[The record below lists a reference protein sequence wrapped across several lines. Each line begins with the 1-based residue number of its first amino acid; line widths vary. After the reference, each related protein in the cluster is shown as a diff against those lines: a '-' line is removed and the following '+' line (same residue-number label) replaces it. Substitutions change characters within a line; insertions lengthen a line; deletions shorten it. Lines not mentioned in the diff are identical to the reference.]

1 MRPLTK
7 TEFAKERKVS
17 RARVYQYIDD
27 GRVLVLVDGRIDA
40 DDAHARLDAS
50 LDQTKGVRAGGN
62 VTSSAP
68 TGGQG
73 LIPLPAPDKPEESAA
88 KAPKDAGL
96 VDWQSRARKD
106 KAEAQLAEMK
116 VLKEAGALVSAGGV
130 RKVASETARGIR
142 NGILAVPDRTAAVL
156 ASMTSPTQI
165 HNYLTGELQKVLRE
179 FSTELEQRAAAAAGA
194 EEPEPTL
201 V

>member
-62 VTSSAP
+62 VTSIAP
-68 TGGQG
+68 TSTQGQ
-73 LIPLPAPDKPEESAA
+73 IALPAPEKPDEPAA
-88 KAPKDAGL
+88 KAPKDAAL

-106 KAEAQLAEMK
+106 RADAQLAEMK
-116 VLKEAGALVSAGGV
+116 VLKEAGALVSAAGV
-130 RKVASETARGIR
+130 RKVAAETARQLR
-142 NGILAVPDRTAAVL
+142 NMMLAIPDRISSVL
-156 ASMTSPTQI
+156 DSGNPARAHKLMTDEI
-165 HNYLTGELQKVLRE
+165 QKVLRE